1 MPRST
6 SDLLRRCLVA
16 LSLAL
21 VYPAQAEP
29 GQAAGEGS
37 VSREADAARQRFR
50 EASVAAESGEWE
62 QALGLYR
69 SAYATYPHATTLYN
83 IAYCYAQL
91 GQAARAL
98 YYTTRALDPA
108 AFEADRRLAAER
120 QAEAQA
126 FQNVLLER
134 TRTVTVGVDPAR
146 AFTLRVDGTR
156 LVPTGTPD
164 GSFVPDPEGS
174 ASPVADPVFAERV
187 TLHLDPGMHELVL
200 TSDGRSFVRSLDVV
214 ADQVVSMPWSL
225 QRAPAAPTSLDASAP
240 AAPAHAAPPAA
251 TWDPAL
257 EPAGE
262 SSVYRPL
269 AIGSFVAG
277 GTGLGLALVSGIV
290 ALSTHSQLED
300 KCPNGQCD
308 EDESHEVDRYQT
320 AAQLTN
326 VGLWTGL
333 VGGALGV
340 GFVLLERADKPQQ
353 LSVGVAPARVDLRG
367 SF

>member
-1 MPRST
+1 MMPRRIAHLS
-6 SDLLRRCLVA
+6 RRGSWLVA

-21 VYPAQAEP
+21 VYPAHAEP
-29 GQAAGEGS
+29 GEVAGEGS

-50 EASVAAESGEWE
+50 EASIAAESGEWE
-62 QALGLYR
+62 LALGLYR
-69 SAYATYPHATTLYN
+69 SAYAMYPHATTLYN

-91 GQAARAL
+91 GQSAHAL

-120 QAEAQA
+120 QVEAQA
-126 FQNVLLER
+126 FQKVLLER
-134 TRTVTVGVDPAR
+134 ASAVTVSVDPAR
-146 AFTLRVDGTR
+146 PFTLRVDGTR
-156 LVPTGTPD
+156 LVLTGTLD

-174 ASPVADPVFAERV
+174 SATDPVFAARV
-187 TLHLDPGMHELVL
+187 TLHLDPGSHELVL
-200 TSDGRSFVRSLDVV
+200 TSDGRSFARSLDLV
-214 ADQVVSMPWSL
+214 AGQAVSMPWSV
-225 QRAPAAPTSLDASAP
+225 QPAAGVPANPSA
-240 AAPAHAAPPAA
+240 AVTPAHAAPPA
-251 TWDPAL
+251 TTSHTTI
-257 EPAGE
+257 EPAAG
-262 SSVYRPL
+262 SSIYRPL

-308 EDESHEVDRYQT
+308 EDESHQVDRYQT

-340 GFVLLERADKPQQ
+340 GFVLLERADQPEQ
-353 LSVGVAPARVDLRG
+353 LSVSVAPARVELRAA
-367 SF
+367 F